1 MKRLEARGVSV
12 ERGGRLILRDAS
24 IAVSPGD
31 LVVLVGP
38 NGSGKSTLLRALAG
52 LWAVKSGAVELDG
65 VAMQSI
71 ARKEVARRIAFVPQD
86 TQIEFAFTVEAILAM
101 GRYPHRGRF
110 APETRADHEAIEQ
123 AAQLCDVSHLLERT
137 IDTLSGGERQ
147 RVLIAR
153 SLALEPEIILL
164 DEPTA
169 NLDIEHAIEIL
180 GLCRSLTARGKAVVL
195 ASHDLN
201 SLAQQATR
209 VALLNAGNIV
219 AVGPRDEVLTAD
231 ALAQT
236 FRVDARRIA
245 VPDGGALY
253 VFRRLAA
260 HSAARNITET

>member
-1 MKRLEARGVSV
+1 MKSLEVKNASV

-24 IAVSPGD
+24 IAVSPGE

-38 NGSGKSTLLRALAG
+38 NGSGKSTMLRVLAG
-52 LWAVKSGAVELDG
+52 LWTVKSGSVELDG
-65 VAMQSI
+65 TPMQSI
-71 ARKEVARRIAFVPQD
+71 ARNEAARRIAFVPQD
-86 TQIEFAFTVEAILAM
+86 TQIEFAFTVAEILAM

-110 APETRADHEAIEQ
+110 APETKADRIAIDEA
-123 AAQLCDVSHLLERT
+123 AVLCDVSHLFERT

-153 SLALEPEIILL
+153 SLAIEPEIILL

-180 GLCRSLTARGKAVVL
+180 ELCRSLAERGKAVVL

-201 SLAQQATR
+201 SVAQQATR
-209 VALLNAGNIV
+209 VALLRAGSIV
-219 AVGPRDEVLTAD
+219 AVGPREEVLTAE

-236 FRVDARRIA
+236 FRVDARRVA
-245 VPDGGALY
+245 APDGKALY
-253 VFRRLAA
+253 IFSRLRER
-260 HSAARNITET
+260 SGARDVATE